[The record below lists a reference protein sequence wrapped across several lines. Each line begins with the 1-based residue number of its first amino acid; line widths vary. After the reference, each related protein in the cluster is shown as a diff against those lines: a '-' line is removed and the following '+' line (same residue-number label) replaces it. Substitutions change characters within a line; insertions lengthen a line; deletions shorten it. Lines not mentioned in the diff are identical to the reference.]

1 MAAPLLGKTRG
12 FYYDLCDLTM
22 QSALG
27 AVDLS
32 FVEIHGMSE
41 STACKRWWTSRRAEK
56 KKERIVVTTVTTK
69 IMAAKIYSLLC
80 SRH

>member
-1 MAAPLLGKTRG
+1 MAAPLLGRTRG

-32 FVEIHGMSE
+32 FVEIHGISE
-41 STACKRWWTSRRAEK
+41 STTCKHWWASRRAEEK
-56 KKERIVVTTVTTK
+56 KKKNGSNHSNNKNNGSENIFF
-69 IMAAKIYSLLC
+69 IML
-80 SRH
+80 

>member
-1 MAAPLLGKTRG
+1 MAAPLLGRTRG

-32 FVEIHGMSE
+32 FVEIHGISE
-41 STACKRWWTSRRAEK
+41 STTCKHWWASRRAEEK
-56 KKERIVVTTVTTK
+56 KRMVVTTVTTK

>member
-32 FVEIHGMSE
+32 FVEIHGISE
-41 STACKRWWTSRRAEK
+41 STTCKRWWASRRAEK
-56 KKERIVVTTVTTK
+56 KKKKNGSNHSNNKNNGSENIFF
-69 IMAAKIYSLLC
+69 IML
-80 SRH
+80 

>member
-12 FYYDLCDLTM
+12 FYYNLCDLTM

-32 FVEIHGMSE
+32 FVEIHGISE
-41 STACKRWWTSRRAEK
+41 STTCKRWWASRRAEK
-56 KKERIVVTTVTTK
+56 KKKNGSNHSNNKNNGSENK
-69 IMAAKIYSLLC
+69 FFIML
-80 SRH
+80 